1 MTTPTEETPR
11 MPRHPDQLPLFWL
24 CHVCGQPHVDSRDH
38 RACHAALDRWFR
50 DDNHATWTTEPNRAA
65 L

>member
-1 MTTPTEETPR
+1 